1 MINISI
7 ELFFHYCPLYL
18 EKIHYHC
25 RGIELSLETVSKL
38 SGGRQMKPTALDLKK
53 SESSPEA
60 QNKPADGQPPK
71 FLVFYVI
78 GLFIGTVCVMAAL
91 IYFIPH
97 KTNLADL
104 EPFIQ
109 TEGRRIFIFT
119 AAMMA
124 GCGVLGGCLYDIR
137 GLIKHSI
144 NEDFEQRY
152 SLSYVLRPIAGSLT
166 GLIAFFLLLGG
177 ALTFTTNDITKG
189 AGWTTFAGRMPYL
202 AVGLLAGYSSQVF
215 MMKLKDIADAIFAP
229 KNLKSG
235 KK

>member
-1 MINISI
+1 M
-7 ELFFHYCPLYL
+7 E
-18 EKIHYHC
+18 
-25 RGIELSLETVSKL
+25 
-38 SGGRQMKPTALDLKK
+38 PTALNLKK
-53 SESSPEA
+53 SKSNAESK
-60 QNKPADGQPPK
+60 NKTADGQPPK
-71 FLVFYVI
+71 FIVVYVI
-78 GLFIGTVCVMAAL
+78 AMFVGIASVMAVL

-97 KTNLADL
+97 KTNLGDL
-104 EPFIQ
+104 GLFLK

-124 GCGVLGGCLYDIR
+124 GCGVVGGCLYDIR

-152 SLSYVLRPIAGSLT
+152 TLSYILRPIAGSLT

-177 ALTFTTNDITKG
+177 ALTFTTQDITKG
-189 AGWTTFAGRMPYL
+189 AGWATFAGRMPYL

-215 MMKLKDIADAIFAP
+215 MMKLKDIADAVFAP
-229 KNLKSG
+229 RNLKSD

>member
-1 MINISI
+1 M
-7 ELFFHYCPLYL
+7 E
-18 EKIHYHC
+18 
-25 RGIELSLETVSKL
+25 
-38 SGGRQMKPTALDLKK
+38 PTALNLKK
-53 SESSPEA
+53 SKSNAESK
-60 QNKPADGQPPK
+60 NKTADGQPPK
-71 FLVFYVI
+71 FIVVYVI
-78 GLFIGTVCVMAAL
+78 AMFVGIASVMAVL

-97 KTNLADL
+97 KTNLGDL
-104 EPFIQ
+104 GLFLK

-124 GCGVLGGCLYDIR
+124 GCGVVGGCLYDIR

-152 SLSYVLRPIAGSLT
+152 TLSYILRPIAGSLT

-177 ALTFTTNDITKG
+177 ALTFTTQDITKG
-189 AGWTTFAGRMPYL
+189 AGWATFAGRMPYL

-229 KNLKSG
+229 RNLKSD

>member
-1 MINISI
+1 M
-7 ELFFHYCPLYL
+7 E
-18 EKIHYHC
+18 
-25 RGIELSLETVSKL
+25 
-38 SGGRQMKPTALDLKK
+38 PTALNLKK
-53 SESSPEA
+53 SGPNSEA
-60 QNKPADGQPPK
+60 QSKLADGQPPK
-71 FLVFYVI
+71 FIVVYVI
-78 GLFIGTVCVMAAL
+78 GLFIGTACVMAAL

-97 KTNLADL
+97 KTNLGDL
-104 EPFIQ
+104 GPFIK

-152 SLSYVLRPIAGSLT
+152 SLSYVLRPIAGALT

-177 ALTFTTNDITKG
+177 ALTFTTNDIAKG
-189 AGWTTFAGRMPYL
+189 AGWATFAGRMPYL
-202 AVGLLAGYSSQVF
+202 AVGLLAGYASQVF

-229 KNLKSG
+229 KNSKSRN
-235 KK
+235 

>member
-1 MINISI
+1 M
-7 ELFFHYCPLYL
+7 E
-18 EKIHYHC
+18 
-25 RGIELSLETVSKL
+25 
-38 SGGRQMKPTALDLKK
+38 PTALNLKK
-53 SESSPEA
+53 SKSNAEA
-60 QNKPADGQPPK
+60 KKKTADGQPPK
-71 FLVFYVI
+71 FIVVYVI
-78 GLFIGTVCVMAAL
+78 ALFVGIACVMAVL

-97 KTNLADL
+97 KTNLGDL
-104 EPFIQ
+104 GPFIKA
-109 TEGRRIFIFT
+109 EGRRIFIFT

-152 SLSYVLRPIAGSLT
+152 TLSYILRPIAGSLT

-177 ALTFTTNDITKG
+177 ALTFTAHDITKG

-229 KNLKSG
+229 RNLKSD

>member
-1 MINISI
+1 M
-7 ELFFHYCPLYL
+7 
-18 EKIHYHC
+18 
-25 RGIELSLETVSKL
+25 ET
-38 SGGRQMKPTALDLKK
+38 TALNLKK
-53 SESSPEA
+53 SKSNAESK
-60 QNKPADGQPPK
+60 NKTADGQPPK
-71 FLVFYVI
+71 FIVVYVI
-78 GLFIGTVCVMAAL
+78 AMFVGIASVMAVL

-97 KTNLADL
+97 KTNLGDL
-104 EPFIQ
+104 GLFLK

-124 GCGVLGGCLYDIR
+124 GCGVVGGCLYDIR

-152 SLSYVLRPIAGSLT
+152 TLSYILRPIAGSLT

-177 ALTFTTNDITKG
+177 ALTFTTQDITKG
-189 AGWTTFAGRMPYL
+189 AGWATFAGRMPYL

-215 MMKLKDIADAIFAP
+215 MMKLKDIADAVFAP
-229 KNLKSG
+229 RNLKSD

>member
-1 MINISI
+1 
-7 ELFFHYCPLYL
+7 
-18 EKIHYHC
+18 
-25 RGIELSLETVSKL
+25 
-38 SGGRQMKPTALDLKK
+38 
-53 SESSPEA
+53 
-60 QNKPADGQPPK
+60 
-71 FLVFYVI
+71 
-78 GLFIGTVCVMAAL
+78 
-91 IYFIPH
+91 
-97 KTNLADL
+97 
-104 EPFIQ
+104 
-109 TEGRRIFIFT
+109 
-119 AAMMA
+119 MMA
-124 GCGVLGGCLYDIR
+124 CCGVLGGCLYDIR

-189 AGWTTFAGRMPYL
+189 AGWATFAGRMPYL

-229 KNLKSG
+229 RDLKSG

>member
-1 MINISI
+1 M
-7 ELFFHYCPLYL
+7 E
-18 EKIHYHC
+18 
-25 RGIELSLETVSKL
+25 
-38 SGGRQMKPTALDLKK
+38 PTALNLKK
-53 SESSPEA
+53 SKSNAESK
-60 QNKPADGQPPK
+60 NKTADGQPPK
-71 FLVFYVI
+71 FIVVYVI
-78 GLFIGTVCVMAAL
+78 AMFVGIACLMAVL

-97 KTNLADL
+97 KTNLGDL
-104 EPFIQ
+104 GLFLK

-124 GCGVLGGCLYDIR
+124 GCGVVGGCLYDIR

-152 SLSYVLRPIAGSLT
+152 TLSYILRPIAGSLT

-177 ALTFTTNDITKG
+177 ALTFTTQDITKG
-189 AGWTTFAGRMPYL
+189 AGWATFAGRMPYL

-215 MMKLKDIADAIFAP
+215 MMKLKDIADAVFAP
-229 KNLKSG
+229 RNLKSD